1 MQATIHGLLLEIT
14 EVIHVIRI
22 AINQILTSRY
32 PYCIL
37 LLMRGRVIHLM
48 GLLMI
53 GLSGAL
59 VYVNNRNSRLKAALE
74 HVSTSSVA
82 LTEFTLP
89 SIASDTAAEKSIKI
103 DFPRQRSLLILAARR
118 NCPYCRF
125 VLSGWKSLMDGCS
138 EVDGSLYDSGG
149 SYPLGDLQRAGIDP
163 ATVLVNTII

>member
-59 VYVNNRNSRLKAALE
+59 VYVPLQQNLW
-74 HVSTSSVA
+74 
-82 LTEFTLP
+82 
-89 SIASDTAAEKSIKI
+89 
-103 DFPRQRSLLILAARR
+103 
-118 NCPYCRF
+118 
-125 VLSGWKSLMDGCS
+125 G
-138 EVDGSLYDSGG
+138 DSGSG
-149 SYPLGDLQRAGIDP
+149 RRPN
-163 ATVLVNTII
+163 V